1 MKTASR
7 CTCFSRCLSGQMYAC
22 VNKYGSDSTPDTEN
36 KTNNKN
42 ITKKGYSI
50 VFKVALFT
58 EVQFGRD
65 HVLFFQTLDELTD
78 NCRAQ
83 STELVKTVSQHSQT
97 KEEVCQ
103 IRCVCVRVR
112 SCGFGCCCLFSILM
126 LLICYH
132 RTIVS
137 ELKEEVGR
145 FSVRDRE
152 PVLSK
157 VFPSSS
163 FHSII

>member
-22 VNKYGSDSTPDTEN
+22 VNKYGSDSTTDTAN

-42 ITKKGYSI
+42 ITKKGYSM

-83 STELVKTVSQHSQT
+83 STELVKTVSQHSQM

-103 IRCVCVRVR
+103 IRCVCVCV
-112 SCGFGCCCLFSILM
+112 CVHVGLGAAACFLF
-126 LLICYH
+126 
-132 RTIVS
+132 
-137 ELKEEVGR
+137 
-145 FSVRDRE
+145 
-152 PVLSK
+152 
-157 VFPSSS
+157 
-163 FHSII
+163 